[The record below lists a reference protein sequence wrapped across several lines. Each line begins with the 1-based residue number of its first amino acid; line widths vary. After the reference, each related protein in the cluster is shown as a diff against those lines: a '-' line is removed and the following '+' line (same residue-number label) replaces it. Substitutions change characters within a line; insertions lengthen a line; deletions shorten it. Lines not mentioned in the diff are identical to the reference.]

1 MYIIKIQKIISILSI
16 TPGSPEDQHPGA
28 PVESLR
34 MHASGT
40 HAAAEPSKGSVT
52 ASVELLQGVLPEN
65 GRKAWFLDGNFA
77 LNCYLVASP
86 GSNEAAFFFNQV
98 FMDGF
103 QAGMADFLIPETFV
117 IGMSDQEWE
126 NMRYPEMQERLL
138 QSLAFIYCPNK
149 ISPIMDLGRS
159 AYILQ
164 PTQEENPVISHFSGS
179 PKLGACEKI
188 PVSRNG
194 RQMIHLATLKMDEIT
209 STWQDITTPALQYLG
224 FYVALDELE
233 NGWTAEEEVECCVLH
248 YQQQKEAKYKDDIDY
263 VEAEF
268 VTFEERLE
276 LPDSQHPVIYTLHLS
291 DEELEQYDA
300 LRECWNEILGFA
312 NVDVSKLL
320 GYPDSVQECVAYEA
334 ERTINQGAQPD
345 DADAANWILLLQL
358 SPYSEDLSLFEY
370 LGDASFYFMILKKDL
385 ERGDFGAVKV
395 ILQNT

>member
-1 MYIIKIQKIISILSI
+1 MYIIKIKSILSIRSI

>member
-1 MYIIKIQKIISILSI
+1 MYIIKIKSILSIRSI

-40 HAAAEPSKGSVT
+40 PTAEPSKGSVT
-52 ASVELLQGVLPEN
+52 ALVEVLQGVLPGN
-65 GRKAWFLDGNFA
+65 GGKAWFLDGNFA
-77 LNCYLVASP
+77 LNCYLVASSD
-86 GSNEAAFFFNQV
+86 SNEAAFFFNQV

-103 QAGMADFLIPETFV
+103 QAGMADFLVPGTFV

-138 QSLAFIYCPNK
+138 HSLVFIYCPNK
-149 ISPIMDLGRS
+149 ISPIMDLGRI
-159 AYILQ
+159 AYILR
-164 PTQEENPVISHFSGS
+164 PAQEENPVISHFSGS
-179 PKLGACEKI
+179 PKLGAGDKI

-194 RQMIHLATLKMDEIT
+194 RQMIHLATLKTDEIT
-209 STWQDITTPALQYLG
+209 SVWADIVTPALQYLS

-233 NGWTAEEEVECCVLH
+233 NGWTGEEEIECRILH
-248 YQQQKEAKYKDDIDY
+248 YQQQKEVKYKDNIEF

-276 LPDSQHPVIYTLHLS
+276 LPDSQHPVIHTLHLS
-291 DEELEQYDA
+291 DEELEQYDS
-300 LRECWNEILGFA
+300 LRECWNEILGFS

-334 ERTINQGAQPD
+334 ERTINQGARPD
-345 DADAANWILLLQL
+345 DADATNWILLLQL

-370 LGDASFYFMILKKDL
+370 LGDTSFYFMIRKEDL
-385 ERGDFGAVKV
+385 ERGDFGGVKV